1 MHTPLL
7 PSSNSSCT
15 RPAVT
20 CASCLL
26 GASTKTLTFPYNI
39 TQTVDVTIIP
49 CVTGLPNG
57 TNVTY
62 GYETI
67 TPPGLPTNSGM
78 PTVFEDNSTTIWV
91 TDGATLTYPTTY
103 ASFENFSGV
112 AAPTPAPTACAQA
125 KDVHPIFLP
134 ATTDRASL
142 IYTPTAG
149 TNAIKELHFG
159 HLPTPLLAYLDSLST
174 VVQQLGGNRPGTCSS
189 TRTSAPSACK
199 TPRPSMQNFTIPGNI
214 SATAPPP
221 ENLGPLLGAP
231 GPPAIQKIPA
241 VVLRRTAGPVK
252 FTPYTAQD
260 ATKPKVEAVNLP
272 NIGNNKQNGDNHNDG
287 GASSAQLK
295 HSNQQQAGNQTPSNP
310 IPETK
315 VEGSNSRMSSG
326 GQLLNVNVGGSSS
339 GSTSPPSEDASGS
352 TSHSP
357 GREGVITSSGGSDA
371 LKPGDTGS
379 HKSEGTESHKSG
391 GLESNDSLQFGDSG
405 SNRPALSGASG
416 SGHESDVSSSS
427 INSQSGRI
435 ENSQVA
441 QEGSTGGNVLST
453 TSGNTNAA
461 SGGSGDIPP
470 VSPGQDLHSVSGTD
484 RYSSSSSLAPSDND
498 QSLGSSA
505 HNDAANPGLPNA
517 SPLSAGINLATG
529 SASGESPASG
539 ASNESDTTNSGKS
552 LGASPPATAGQ
563 RTGNS
568 SSTTTN
574 ISAAGRRGMSSL
586 RTIVIIAAIAAAA

>member
-1 MHTPLL
+1 MHAPLL

-67 TPPGLPTNSGM
+67 APPGLPTHSGM

-112 AAPTPAPTACAQA
+112 AAPTPAPTACVQA

-134 ATTDRASL
+134 ATTDPASL

-189 TRTSAPSACK
+189 TRTSASSACK
-199 TPRPSMQNFTIPGNI
+199 TPRPSMQNFTIPANFSETG
-214 SATAPPP
+214 PPP
-221 ENLGPLLGAP
+221 ESPGPMLGAP

-252 FTPYTAQD
+252 FTPYTAPD
-260 ATKPKVEAVNLP
+260 ATQPKAEAAHHSEL
-272 NIGNNKQNGDNHNDG
+272 GNHNQGGDNHNGDG
-287 GASSAQLK
+287 SSSEQSK
-295 HSNQQQAGNQTPSNP
+295 HPDQQQADSQSPVNP
-310 IPETK
+310 NPETNP
-315 VEGSNSRMSSG
+315 EISSNKISSD
-326 GQLLNVNVGGSSS
+326 GQLHNVNGGSSS
-339 GSTSPPSEDASGS
+339 SGGMSPPSEDVSGS
-352 TSHSP
+352 TSYSP
-357 GREGVITSSGGSDA
+357 GTEGAVTSPGGSDA
-371 LKPGDTGS
+371 LKPGGTES
-379 HKSEGTESHKSG
+379 QKSEDTASHKSG
-391 GLESNDSLQFGDSG
+391 ASESDDYLQSGDSG
-405 SNRPALSGASG
+405 SNRHASSEASG
-416 SGHESDVSSSS
+416 SGHESGASSSS
-427 INSQSGRI
+427 NSQPGRI
-435 ENSQVA
+435 ENLQVA
-441 QEGSTGGNVLST
+441 QEGSPGENVSPT

-461 SGGSGDIPP
+461 SDGSSDVPP
-470 VSPGQDLHSVSGTD
+470 VLSGQGPHGVSGPD
-484 RYSSSSSLAPSDND
+484 RYSASSLAPSDND
-498 QSLGSSA
+498 QSVASSA
-505 HNDAANPGLPNA
+505 HKDTANFGLPGS
-517 SPLSAGINLATG
+517 SPLASGTYPAAE
-529 SASGESPASG
+529 SSSGESSALN

-552 LGASPPATAGQ
+552 PAVSSPATAGEP
-563 RTGNS
+563 TGNP

-574 ISAAGRRGMSSL
+574 VSAASRRGISAVGV
-586 RTIVIIAAIAAAA
+586 IVIIAAIAAAA